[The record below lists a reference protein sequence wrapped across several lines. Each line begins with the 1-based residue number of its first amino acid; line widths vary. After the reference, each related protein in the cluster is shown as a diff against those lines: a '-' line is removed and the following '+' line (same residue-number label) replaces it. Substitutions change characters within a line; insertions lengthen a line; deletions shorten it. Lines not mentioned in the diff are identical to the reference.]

1 MTGFSS
7 PDGVFLRSAADHT
20 QTKIVKIALV
30 VAALVIGLCALF
42 MAAPAQAQ
50 TIYDT
55 PSKQPIPRW
64 ASLKFNETNARSGP
78 SRDNKIL
85 WTYRQKGLP
94 VQIITETKEWRMIC
108 DPDGGIAWVSKNLL
122 SPRRAVMI
130 TGTQSQELRTQP
142 KDDARIKSN
151 VRPRALAFLD
161 KCRDGH
167 CRVAIGRESGWLEER
182 ILWGTQSHAV
192 CKRPDILTRL
202 GAGRE

>member
-7 PDGVFLRSAADHT
+7 PDSKYLRPAADHSHIN
-20 QTKIVKIALV
+20 IVKIALV
-30 VAALVIGLCALF
+30 VTFVLAGLCGGF
-42 MAAPAQAQ
+42 MSGTAQAQ
-50 TIYDT
+50 TTYDT
-55 PSKQPIPRW
+55 PSKQPVPRW
-64 ASLKFNETNARSGP
+64 ATLKFNETNARSGP

-108 DPDGGIAWVSKNLL
+108 DPDGGIAWVSKSLL
-122 SPRRAVMI
+122 SPRRSVII
-130 TGTQSQELRTQP
+130 TGTQSQALRTKP
-142 KDDARIKSN
+142 ESDARIKSH
-151 VRPRALAFLD
+151 VRPRAIALLD

-182 ILWGTQSHAV
+182 NLWGTQTGAV

-202 GAGRE
+202 GAKRS